1 MSNPSSNHRHGILR
15 LSIGGDVYND
25 DDDDDDDEGRLS
37 RDVVLI
43 FSINTRLKYLPV

>member
-1 MSNPSSNHRHGILR
+1 MSNPSSNHRHGIGLLR
-15 LSIGGDVYND
+15 LSIDGDVY

-37 RDVVLI
+37 RDVRI